1 MVDTGG
7 DIDADDVARAIG
19 VQVGRVVTAAPV
31 YALNPDTDSF
41 SDMLTVR
48 VPPDRAATMRD
59 LVAVGTT
66 VYVNGRDCRI
76 LPLTLTRSSAPR
88 MRIVESQTDRVAEA
102 IRHIGG
108 GEGGTVLEYGKFKLS
123 GKSAV
128 VLAVKYGCAALVA
141 IATLYL
147 IAKVHGWIPNPVA
160 AARANV
166 SMADGLPKD
175 N

>member
-1 MVDTGG
+1 MT
-7 DIDADDVARAIG
+7 
-19 VQVGRVVTAAPV
+19 
-31 YALNPDTDSF
+31 LE
-41 SDMLTVR
+41 SDLLEKE
-48 VPPDRAATMRD
+48 MRD
-59 LVAVGTT
+59 KLDVSAQEGCTPRGHQSLVQFIVMSHQLHL
-66 VYVNGRDCRI
+66 D
-76 LPLTLTRSSAPR
+76 TRNEVRQIP
-88 MRIVESQTDRVAEA
+88 DRVAEA